1 MSGYK
6 IQVFV
11 IVLLVTMD
19 DFIAANIA
27 ACENFEYFSNQRIS
41 STFPVNHL
49 GQILNWN
56 EI

>member
-27 ACENFEYFSNQRIS
+27 AYENFEYFSNQRIS